1 MRPLPH
7 KASIRNQFTIST
19 GMRGLFNMIKKRI
32 MNINQPNKNSKVA
45 LGICIAMVI
54 VTAGCSLVEYS
65 KNLSIDEATA
75 LALSAARVDNE
86 NVIVSSAELVDEDGR
101 QMYEIEFVSYGD
113 LYRVYQYDM
122 DAKTGE
128 LVYACCA
135 IEEPQY
141 PLDERLFGEW
151 DVTENSTVM
160 SFVGEDEILG
170 YTFNGDN
177 TGCLTVIVDG
187 EETEMEYTWTA
198 SYPYITF
205 YIDGYSIPR
214 AIYEVDGDV
223 ALIMSQGT
231 RALRRQS

>member
-1 MRPLPH
+1 
-7 KASIRNQFTIST
+7 
-19 GMRGLFNMIKKRI
+19 MIKKRI

>member
-1 MRPLPH
+1 
-7 KASIRNQFTIST
+7 
-19 GMRGLFNMIKKRI
+19 

>member
-1 MRPLPH
+1 
-7 KASIRNQFTIST
+7 
-19 GMRGLFNMIKKRI
+19 MIKKRI

-101 QMYEIEFVSYGD
+101 QMYEIEFLSYGD